1 LRSDNRP
8 KAPEALTCR
17 IATVG
22 KDLSAKPDAEFL
34 GKGRN
39 LDISVIR
46 PSELTDIAVE
56 RWAAL
61 QAADPALDTP
71 FLSPHW
77 ARAVETAQGE
87 KSGLRVAVIG
97 EGDGFLAVRK
107 TAFSAMPCGAP
118 MNDYQGVVAAPGVP
132 VDAVKLVQAL
142 GVGRLDFSHM
152 LQEQA
157 AFAPFSRG
165 KSFSWVIDVA
175 DGYCVYETA
184 RRAETSALKDIDKKR
199 RKVEREL
206 GPVRFTAWS
215 QSCADLDQLLAWKR
229 GQWQATGQTDLFDTP
244 WTLNLVRGLFE
255 SRGPEFGGV
264 LFTLHIGERL
274 AAAQLDLRGNRT
286 IHSWIIAH
294 DAEFERY
301 SPGLILFQD
310 ILRWMDDTPY
320 ASLDLGAGDYRF
332 KRELS
337 NAQRF
342 VSHGFVGVASPASLV
357 RQAAYGLRAAAE
369 SLPLGQFSQLPGK
382 AMRRL
387 DLMRGLR

>member
-1 LRSDNRP
+1 
-8 KAPEALTCR
+8 
-17 IATVG
+17 
-22 KDLSAKPDAEFL
+22 
-34 GKGRN
+34 
-39 LDISVIR
+39 LDISVVK
-46 PSELTDIAVE
+46 PLELTGIAVE
-56 RWAAL
+56 RWAEL
-61 QAADPALDTP
+61 QAANPAYDTP
-71 FLSPHW
+71 FLSPYW
-77 ARAVETAQGE
+77 ARAVEAAQGE

-97 EGDGFLAVRK
+97 DNDGFLAVRK
-107 TAFSAMPCGAP
+107 SPFTAMPAGAP
-118 MNDYQGVVAAPGVP
+118 MNDYQGVVAAPGVE
-132 VDAVKLVQAL
+132 VDAAQLVRAL
-142 GVGRLDFSHM
+142 GVGRFDFSHM
-152 LQEQA
+152 LDDQA

-175 DGYCVYETA
+175 EGYAAYEA
-184 RRAETSALKDIDKKR
+184 DRRAQTSCLKDIDKKR

-206 GPVRFTAWS
+206 GPVSFTAYS
-215 QSCADLDQLLAWKR
+215 RSRTDLDQLLDWKR
-229 GQWQATGQTDLFDTP
+229 GQWRATGQTDLFDTP
-244 WTLNLVRGLFE
+244 WTLNLVRSLFE
-255 SRGPEFGGV
+255 SRQPDFGGV

-320 ASLDLGAGDYRF
+320 SSLDLGAGDYRF

-337 NAQRF
+337 NAQRH
-342 VSHGFVGVASPASLV
+342 VNHGFVGVASPAALV
-357 RQAAYGLRAAAE
+357 REAAYGLRAAAE

-387 DLMRGLR
+387 DLMRGLRSA